1 MIITMKSGATEE
13 QIKRVL
19 EKIHSLGYKSHPIY
33 GTDKTV
39 IGAIGDE
46 RSKTS
51 PEQFQ
56 SIDGVED
63 VVRIL
68 KPFKLAG
75 KELRKGPTVIDLG
88 NDTKIGEGYFTV
100 MAGPCSVESEEQL
113 LAIAQIV
120 KTHGAK
126 VLRGGAF
133 KPRTSPYSFQGLE
146 EDGLKI
152 LAKAK
157 KETGLRIVT
166 EVIQPKDV
174 SLCASY
180 VDMLQIGARN
190 TQNFALLREVGKC
203 GKPVLLKRG
212 MATTI
217 QELLMSAEYIL
228 SEGNPNVILCER
240 GIRTFETATRNTMD
254 ISAIPVLKKLTHLP
268 VITDPSHAGGS
279 WGLVKPLSKASLAV
293 GADGII
299 VEVHNKPEEA
309 MSDGAQSLIPSKF
322 DDLMKTLKKMAEVEG
337 KVI

>member
-1 MIITMKSGATEE
+1 MKAGASKE
-13 QIKRVL
+13 QVQHVL
-19 EKIHSLGYKSHPIY
+19 DKIHAAGYKSHPIY
-33 GTDKTV
+33 GTDQTV

-46 RSKTS
+46 RGRAN

-56 SIDGVED
+56 TIDGVEN
-63 VVRIL
+63 VMRIL

-75 KELRKGPTVIDLG
+75 RELNKTPTVIDLG
-88 NDTKIGEGYFTV
+88 DCVLIGEGHFTV
-100 MAGPCSVESEEQL
+100 MAGPCSVESEKQL
-113 LAIAQIV
+113 LSIAHEV
-120 KTHGAK
+120 KKYGAT

-133 KPRTSPYSFQGLE
+133 KPRTSPYAFQGLE
-146 EDGLKI
+146 EEGLKI

-157 KETGLRIVT
+157 NETGLKIVT

-174 SLCASY
+174 ELCANY
-180 VDMLQIGARN
+180 VDILQIGARN

-203 GKPVLLKRG
+203 KKAVLLKRG

-217 QELLMSAEYIL
+217 QELLMSAEYVL

-254 ISAIPVLKKLTHLP
+254 IAAVPVLKKLTHLP
-268 VITDPSHAGGS
+268 IITDPSHAGGA
-279 WGLVKPLSKASLAV
+279 WDLVKPLSKASLAA
-293 GADGII
+293 GADGVI

-322 DDLMKTLKKMAEVEG
+322 ADLMDSLKKMADLEG
-337 KVI
+337 KKI

>member
-1 MIITMKSGATEE
+1 MIIVMKDGATKE
-13 QIKRVL
+13 QIQHVL
-19 EKIHSLGYKSHPIY
+19 DRIHAVGYKSHPIY

-46 RSKTS
+46 RSRAN

-56 SIDGVED
+56 TIDGVED
-63 VVRIL
+63 VMRIL

-75 KELRKGPTVIDLG
+75 KELRKAPSVIDLG
-88 NDTKIGEGYFTV
+88 DGVKIGEGYFTV
-100 MAGPCSVESEEQL
+100 MAGPCSVESEKQL
-113 LAIAQIV
+113 LEIAHEV
-120 KTHGAK
+120 KKCGAT

-133 KPRTSPYSFQGLE
+133 KPRTSPYAFQGLE
-146 EDGLKI
+146 EEGLKI
-152 LAKAK
+152 LAKARS
-157 KETGLRIVT
+157 ETGLKLVT

-174 SLCASY
+174 ELCANY
-180 VDMLQIGARN
+180 VDILQIGARN
-190 TQNFALLREVGKC
+190 TQNFALLREVGKT
-203 GKPVLLKRG
+203 KKAVLLKRG

-254 ISAIPVLKKLTHLP
+254 IAAVPVLKKLTHLP

-279 WGLVKPLSKASLAV
+279 WDLVKPLSKASLSA
-293 GADGII
+293 GADGVI

-309 MSDGAQSLIPSKF
+309 MSDGAQSLKPSKF
-322 DDLMKTLKKMAEVEG
+322 ADLMQVLKKMAEIEG
-337 KVI
+337 KKI